1 MYFIVRKEMRF
12 TLLFLASLFSA
23 YSSAG
28 VYKCTD
34 ANGDTEY
41 RSNPCAPGRSN
52 IEINV
57 KTGSS
62 TDLDEQENQQDLDQ
76 KKQQATLEQKKL
88 VQQKQANLNKEAI
101 DESAKNQFLIKNNP
115 DKFSVYAFP
124 SYAPEKLPDVVKNY
138 EERLAEIER
147 MRREAA
153 EKALATGQCI
163 RVESA
168 ELSRKS
174 TKDALVFLID
184 CSSAKRF
191 YFTEQELTK

>member
-12 TLLFLASLFSA
+12 TLLFLASFFSA

-41 RSNPCAPGRSN
+41 RSNPCAPGHSN
-52 IEINV
+52 IEINI

-62 TDLDEQENQQDLDQ
+62 TDLDEQKNQQDLEQ
-76 KKQQATLEQKKL
+76 KKQQATLEQQKL
-88 VQQKQANLNKEAI
+88 VQQKQAKINREVV
-101 DESAKNQFLIKNNP
+101 DESAKNQFLIKNNL
-115 DKFSVYAFP
+115 DKFSAYAFP

-138 EERLAEIER
+138 KERLAEIER
-147 MRREAA
+147 LRREAA

-168 ELSRKS
+168 ELSIKS
-174 TKDALVFLID
+174 TKETLVFLVD